1 MCFYLEPDN
10 YSRNK
15 IKAELDLFNNPTKS
29 DVKNITGVDTS
40 GLAKKADVA
49 RLKPKKQIKQMQ
61 INQKLFQLI

>member
-29 DVKNITGVDTS
+29 DVKNITSVDTS

-49 RLKPKKQIKQMQ
+49 RLKPKK
-61 INQKLFQLI
+61 